1 MRYCS
6 IMRGITLR
14 RERLLATG
22 LALTWLVVWLQIF
35 LPFVAP
41 ADPINPSRHLLGGDT
56 VILCTVEGMKIVK
69 LSDLQQQEESDAG
82 KAAGAGTHACPLAVA
97 QTLAGAAVAP
107 QPVVFPAPRVFAVA
121 YQSETA
127 ARPRAP
133 PQVAGFAARAPPLNA

>member
-1 MRYCS
+1 
-6 IMRGITLR
+6 MRGNTLR

-41 ADPINPSRHLLGGDT
+41 ADPLNPSRHLLGGDT

-69 LSDLQQQEESDAG
+69 LSDLQQQDESDPG
-82 KAAGAGTHACPLAVA
+82 KKAAGAGTHACPLAAA
-97 QTLAGAAVAP
+97 QTLTGAALSP

-121 YQSETA
+121 YLPATA

-133 PQVAGFAARAPPLNA
+133 PLVAGFTARAPPLNA